1 LLLNVVVAQQRTSA
15 ISSATLLR
23 IIRAEDTRTWD
34 DNLQTLLTDKNA
46 EVRLRAS
53 LAAGRIGN
61 DQAVPSLIGLLKND
75 EDKRVRAMAAF
86 ALGEIESIT
95 AADAL
100 ISAADYQQ
108 HQAPGV
114 RARAVEALG
123 KIAAAVPK
131 AEEARAKP
139 LREAILSVVEF
150 EAGRRS
156 ASDDEVMLLG
166 ATAALRARPENVG
179 RALARYLRYYD
190 PRVRADTANALARLK
205 LSDGNEEL
213 RELLV
218 KDPDPIVRANAARVL
233 GATEDKS
240 ALKILLEQGLKDAD
254 LRVRVSVIR
263 ALASLKDRTAASTLL
278 DRGEQLLTRMRGKKT
293 SEGLP
298 SEVNEIL
305 EIATALGRLL
315 QNSQD
320 DRAVNWLRE
329 LRVAI
334 RFSAP
339 EVEVA
344 YARISPQSYQETA
357 SANLNPP
364 VSAAAAPRV
373 ADRRGISS
381 IAQGL
386 GELAA
391 LKSNNSMSDASIK
404 ISSQRALLNVLNCQ
418 IATSHQPIARR
429 IRPKPG
435 TTINGVS
442 CSIPVMAVPDVLR
455 AYAAFKASDAGEVF
469 EKYLALDDVVVRST
483 AADLIGE
490 MPPDESRTDKLITAL
505 PLALGDKDLN
515 DAAMSIIDALGKQKS
530 AKANEAIKTAFRS
543 PDILVRRKAAEILK
557 ANGAGDFSDRV
568 GLVQSRNTLADY
580 QRAIARIGEQVR
592 ATVNTSKGSFVIEFI
607 PEAAPLTV
615 DNFVMLARRGYFN
628 GQVIP
633 RVVPNFVI
641 QTGDPRGDQ
650 NGGPG
655 YAIRCEINEE
665 PYTRGAVGM
674 ALSGK
679 DTGGSQWFVTHS
691 PQPHLDGGYTVFGRV
706 ISGMDVVD
714 NIVRG
719 DTVRSISINVGP
731 AGTPTK
737 SNMRADRKSQ

>member
-1 LLLNVVVAQQRTSA
+1 
-15 ISSATLLR
+15 
-23 IIRAEDTRTWD
+23 
-34 DNLQTLLTDKNA
+34 
-46 EVRLRAS
+46 
-53 LAAGRIGN
+53 
-61 DQAVPSLIGLLKND
+61 
-75 EDKRVRAMAAF
+75 
-86 ALGEIESIT
+86 
-95 AADAL
+95 
-100 ISAADYQQ
+100 
-108 HQAPGV
+108 
-114 RARAVEALG
+114 VEALG

-131 AEEARAKP
+131 SEEAKAKP

-166 ATAALRARPENVG
+166 ATAALRGRPENVG
-179 RALARYLRYYD
+179 RTLARYLRFYD
-190 PRVRADTANALARLK
+190 PRVRADTANALGRLK

-218 KDPDPIVRANAARVL
+218 KDPDPVVRANAARVL

-240 ALKILLEQGLKDAD
+240 ALKILLDQGMKDAD

-263 ALASLKDRTAASTLL
+263 SLASLKDRAATSPLL
-278 DRGEQLLTRMRGKKT
+278 DRGEQLLTSMRGT
-293 SEGLP
+293 RTGEGLP

-315 QNSQD
+315 QYSQD
-320 DRAVNWLRE
+320 DRATNWLRE

-344 YARISPQSYQETA
+344 YARISPQSYQRAA
-357 SANLNPP
+357 SENLNPP
-364 VSAAAAPRV
+364 VTASAGPRV
-373 ADRRGISS
+373 TDRRGISS

-386 GELAA
+386 GELAV
-391 LKSNNSMSDASIK
+391 LKTNDSMSDTSIK
-404 ISSQRALLNVLNCQ
+404 VSSRNILRGVLNCS
-418 IATSHQPIARR
+418 IAESQPKNPRRIPRR
-429 IRPKPG
+429 IRPG
-435 TTINGVS
+435 TTIYGVS
-442 CSIPVMAVPDVLR
+442 CSIPVLAVPDVLR
-455 AYAAFKASDAGEVF
+455 AYGAFKASDAAEVF

-483 AADLIGE
+483 AADLLGE
-490 MPPDESRTDKLITAL
+490 MPPDESSTEKLISVLPRAL
-505 PLALGDKDLN
+505 NDKDLN
-515 DAAMSIIDALGKQKS
+515 DAAVSIIDALGKQKS
-530 AKANEAIKTAFRS
+530 AKANEAIKTAFSS
-543 PDILVRRKAAEILK
+543 PDILVRRKAAEVLK

-568 GLVQSRNTLADY
+568 GTVCSRNTLADY
-580 QRAIARIGEQVR
+580 RRAIGRIGTQVR
-592 ATVNTSKGSFVIEFI
+592 ATVTTSKGSFVIEFL

-615 DNFVMLARRGYFN
+615 DNFVMLAHRGYFN
-628 GQVIP
+628 GQIIP

-650 NGGPG
+650 SGGPG

-706 ISGMDVVD
+706 VSGMDVVD

-719 DTVRSISINVGP
+719 DTVRSITINVRP
-731 AGTPTK
+731 SGTPTK
-737 SNMRADRKSQ
+737 SNMRAARKSQ

>member
-1 LLLNVVVAQQRTSA
+1 
-15 ISSATLLR
+15 
-23 IIRAEDTRTWD
+23 
-34 DNLQTLLTDKNA
+34 
-46 EVRLRAS
+46 
-53 LAAGRIGN
+53 
-61 DQAVPSLIGLLKND
+61 LIGLLKND

-108 HQAPGV
+108 HQAPTV

-150 EAGRRS
+150 EVGRRS
-156 ASDDEVMLLG
+156 APDDEVMLLG

-179 RALARYLRYYD
+179 HTLARYLRFYD

-240 ALKILLEQGLKDAD
+240 ALKILLDHGLKDAD
-254 LRVRVSVIR
+254 LRVRVSAIR
-263 ALASLKDRTAASTLL
+263 SLASLKDRTAAATLL
-278 DRGEQLLTRMRGKKT
+278 DRGEQLLTKMRGNKT

-298 SEVNEIL
+298 SDVNEIF
-305 EIATALGRLL
+305 EIATTLGRLL

-320 DRAVNWLRE
+320 DRATNWLRE

-344 YARISPQSYQETA
+344 YARISSQSYQRTA
-357 SANLNPP
+357 AENLNPP
-364 VSAAAAPRV
+364 VSAHVGARV
-373 ADRRGISS
+373 SDRRGISS

-391 LKSNNSMSDASIK
+391 LKTNDSMADASIK
-404 ISSQRALLNVLNCQ
+404 LSSQRALLNVLKCQ
-418 IATSHQPIARR
+418 IATNHQPSARR
-429 IRPKPG
+429 IRPKSG
-435 TTINGVS
+435 TTIYGVS
-442 CSIPVMAVPDVLR
+442 CSIPVLAVPDVLR
-455 AYAAFKASDAGEVF
+455 AYAAFKASDAAEVL

-483 AADLIGE
+483 AADLLGE
-490 MPPDESRTDKLITAL
+490 MPPDESRTEKLINAL
-505 PLALGDKDLN
+505 PRALGDKDLN
-515 DAAMSIIDALGKQKS
+515 DAALSIIDALGRQKN
-530 AKANEAIKTAFRS
+530 AQANVAIQTAFRS
-543 PDILVRRKAAEILK
+543 PDILVRRKAAEVLK

-568 GLVQSRNTLADY
+568 GLVHSRNTLGDY

-691 PQPHLDGGYTVFGRV
+691 PQPHLNGGYTVFGRV

-719 DTVRSISINVGP
+719 DTVRSISINIGP
-731 AGTPTK
+731 AGTSTK